1 MKKAVF
7 SGVIFRC
14 CARAGS
20 LFFFLCLVAGLGEVS
35 FVGC

>member
-20 LFFFLCLVAGLGEVS
+20 LFFFPVSSSRLG
-35 FVGC
+35 